1 MIYSHLHPTDVPSQT
16 HPRPGAKRE
25 KEPLHVSVASFD
37 AVVAFGFGLL
47 DPTLRAESFDVV
59 AEDSR
64 VPVND
69 PRVGAYCCAGGDE
82 FAGDGRARGRGH
94 ARERHADGGVQAEG
108 FIHHCL
114 EIRQAVCLGERDG
127 ERELAVFPGV
137 VEFGD

>member
-1 MIYSHLHPTDVPSQT
+1 MIYSHLHPADVPPQT

-37 AVVAFGFGLL
+37 AVVAFGLGLL

-59 AEDSR
+59 AEDSP
-64 VPVND
+64 VPVDD
-69 PRVGAYCCAGGDE
+69 PRVGAYCRTGGDE

-108 FIHHCL
+108 FYRAKGSSQHMVSDI
-114 EIRQAVCLGERDG
+114 ILGCI
-127 ERELAVFPGV
+127 L
-137 VEFGD
+137 